1 MAVSTQIAA
10 NLIQTLVSTSRKYFS
25 LLSKLQNKC
34 VEKAHKASDPQMNK
48 CCYHA
53 EWNVSW
59 CALVMQ
65 IIIICIYYF
74 NKYFSNSFGFCEIA
88 QIELCVP
95 IYMWTIFFVFLFFL
109 HESHRITMIRY
120 FFSICKMCAFGRIV
134 LDSIRSSYLKYLVV
148 SKLNWCKMRKRCS
161 NKLHS
166 IQNNFNQLTG
176 TLPI

>member
-95 IYMWTIFFVFLFFL
+95 IYMWTIFFVFLFFCMN
-109 HESHRITMIRY
+109 HIASRWYDI
-120 FFSICKMCAFGRIV
+120 FFQFARCAHLV
-134 LDSIRSSYLKYLVV
+134 ASYLTALDHHIW
-148 SKLNWCKMRKRCS
+148 N
-161 NKLHS
+161 
-166 IQNNFNQLTG
+166 I
-176 TLPI
+176 